1 MKSLRTLFAAAL
13 LLTLSAPAWAW
24 GRTGH
29 RLVAEVAWDHLTPQ
43 AKAQVQALLGK
54 ESLGDVASWADGYL
68 SGNRQTAFWHYV
80 NIPPSL
86 TYNRDRDCQ
95 TQPGVTLGSHA
106 DKWRDCVVDRI
117 PYNLERIND
126 PSLDTAD
133 RAVALKF
140 LVHLVGDEHQPF
152 HAYGLGRGANDIPVT
167 FFGEE
172 KSKWGH
178 HELHEVWDDGLIDHA
193 HHTDAE
199 WLKRLEQ
206 QITDKH
212 LEPGDG
218 DSVAWAQES
227 HDLADTALVL
237 PGTNI
242 DEAYYDKNIPIV
254 ETRLELA
261 GIRLAKLLNT
271 AFATSAAH

>member
-1 MKSLRTLFAAAL
+1 M
-13 LLTLSAPAWAW
+13 
-24 GRTGH
+24 
-29 RLVAEVAWDHLTPQ
+29 TPE

-54 ESLGDVASWADGYL
+54 ESMADIASWADAYL
-68 SGNRQTAFWHYV
+68 AGNRQTMQWHFV
-80 NIPPSL
+80 NIPPGA

-95 TQPGVTLGSHA
+95 VQPGVTLGSKA

-117 PYNLERIND
+117 PYNLERVGD
-126 PSLDTAD
+126 TSLDTAD

-140 LVHLVGDEHQPF
+140 LVHFVGDEHQPY

-193 HHTDAE
+193 HRDDAQ
-199 WLKRLEQ
+199 WLAMLEK
-206 QITDKH
+206 QIADKH
-212 LEPGDG
+212 LEAGDG
-218 DSVAWAQES
+218 DSVTWATES
-227 HDLADTALVL
+227 QAIGGEALVL
-237 PGTNI
+237 PGANI
-242 DEAYYDKNIPIV
+242 DQAYADKYLPVI

-261 GIRLAKLLNT
+261 GLRLAKLLNASFAAKKKAAT
-271 AFATSAAH
+271 ANDDGRP